1 MAMSDDGLAWMSA
14 RQEARLVAAG
24 DVSPIELVD
33 AAIGRLAGTGAELN
47 VLASQRFE
55 RARAEAR
62 SADLPA
68 GPLHGV
74 PILLKDIGCQM
85 QGESDYMGSALLK
98 QLDVRA
104 AGDCSLTRR
113 LRAAGAIVLGRTTT
127 PEFAIRST
135 TESVAYGV
143 TANPWSRGHSTGGSS
158 GGSAAAVAAGLVAIA
173 QGSDGA
179 GSLRMPA
186 SLCGA
191 VTMKPTRGR
200 ISQAPDGAVMMGHSE
215 YGALTRDVED
225 LALFLDV
232 ASGAEPGDPAGCPP
246 LSAAFSESA
255 GGAPGALRVGAFL
268 ADNLGGIAVDDACLQ
283 AVREAG
289 SALRSLGHE
298 VTESFPAAYQ
308 DPDYLDRFIDTLAPG
323 VVGVLGYL
331 SAVADRPVSPDE
343 VEPSTR
349 YWYERGLTR
358 GGADL
363 TGDVMW
369 MDGYRRR
376 MAEWWA
382 GGYDLLLAP
391 SFMRATPRLGAL
403 QEGGEATR
411 RNIDLVRATAPFN
424 TTGQPALTVPVS
436 IVDGL
441 PVGVQ
446 IVAAFGREDLLL
458 QVGLQ
463 LQGAIGWTDHRPP
476 AG

>member
-1 MAMSDDGLAWMSA
+1 MSDEALAWMSA
-14 RQEARLVAAG
+14 REQAQLVDAG

-33 AAIGRLAGTGAELN
+33 AAIGRLETTGAELN

-55 RARAEAR
+55 RGRAEAR

-85 QGESDYMGSALLK
+85 QGESDYMGSTLLK
-98 QLDVRA
+98 LFDVRA
-104 AGDCSLTRR
+104 ADDCSLTRR

-135 TESVAYGV
+135 TESDAYGA
-143 TANPWSRGHSTGGSS
+143 TANPWSREHSTGGSS
-158 GGSAAAVAAGLVAIA
+158 GGSAASVAAGLVAIA

-179 GSLRMPA
+179 GSLRMPG

-200 ISQAPDGAVMMGHSE
+200 ISHAPDGALMMGHSE
-215 YGALTRDVED
+215 YGALTRDVAD
-225 LALFLDV
+225 LALFLDI
-232 ASGAEPGDPAGCPP
+232 ASGAEPGDPVGCSP
-246 LSAAFSESA
+246 LSASFSASA
-255 GGAPGALRVGAFL
+255 GRPPRSLRVGSFL
-268 ADNLGGIAVDDACLQ
+268 EGNLGGIPVDDACLRP
-283 AVREAG
+283 VREAG
-289 SALRSLGHE
+289 VALRSLGHE
-298 VTESFPAAYQ
+298 VTEAFPAAYQ

-323 VVGVLGYL
+323 VVGILGYL
-331 SAVADRPVSPDE
+331 SVVAGRPVSPDE

-349 YWYERGLTR
+349 YWYERGLART
-358 GGADL
+358 GADL
-363 TGDVMW
+363 AADVMW

-382 GGYDLLLAP
+382 KGYDLLLAP
-391 SFMRATPRLGAL
+391 SFMRTTPLLGAL
-403 QEGGEATR
+403 KEGGEATR

-424 TTGQPALTVPVS
+424 STGQPALTVPVS
-436 IVDGL
+436 VVDGL

-458 QVGLQ
+458 QVGAQ
-463 LQGAIGWTDHRPP
+463 LQEAIEWTHRRP
-476 AG
+476 ASG

>member
-1 MAMSDDGLAWMSA
+1 MSDDALAWMSA
-14 RQEARLVAAG
+14 REQAR
-24 DVSPIELVD
+24 LVD
-33 AAIGRLAGTGAELN
+33 AAIGRLETTGSELN

-55 RARAEAR
+55 RARAQAR

-85 QGESDYMGSALLK
+85 RGESDYMGSSLLK
-98 QLDVRA
+98 QFDVRA
-104 AGDCSLTRR
+104 DADSSLTRR
-113 LRAAGAIVLGRTTT
+113 LGAAGAIVLGRTTT

-143 TANPWSRGHSTGGSS
+143 TANPWSREHSTGGSS
-158 GGSAAAVAAGLVAIA
+158 GGSAASVAAGLVALA

-232 ASGAEPGDPAGCPP
+232 ASGAEPGDPVGCAP
-246 LSAAFSESA
+246 LSASFSA
-255 GGAPGALRVGAFL
+255 WPGRPPRPLRVGSFRQ
-268 ADNLGGIAVDDACLQ
+268 DNLGGIAVDDACLQ
-283 AVREAG
+283 AVRVAG
-289 SALRSLGHE
+289 LALQDLGHE
-298 VTESFPAAYQ
+298 VTESFPAAYA

-323 VVGVLGYL
+323 VVGILGYL
-331 SAVADRPVSPDE
+331 SFVAGRPVSPDE

-358 GGADL
+358 TGADL
-363 TGDVMW
+363 AADVMW
-369 MDGYRRR
+369 LDGYRRR
-376 MAEWWA
+376 MAGWWA
-382 GGYDLLLAP
+382 TGYDLLLAP
-391 SFMRATPRLGAL
+391 SFMRATPRLGSL
-403 QEGGEATR
+403 EEGGEATR
-411 RNIDLVRATAPFN
+411 RNVDLVRATAPFN
-424 TTGQPALTVPVS
+424 TTGQPALTVPVCL
-436 IVDGL
+436 VDGL

-458 QVGLQ
+458 QVGAQ
-463 LQGAIGWTDHRPP
+463 LQDAIGWAHGQPS
-476 AG
+476 AGK

>member
-1 MAMSDDGLAWMSA
+1 MSDDALAWMSA
-14 RQEARLVAAG
+14 REQARLVDAG
-24 DVSPIELVD
+24 EISPVELVD
-33 AAIGRLAGTGAELN
+33 AAIGRLESTGQELN
-47 VLASQRFE
+47 VLASERFE
-55 RARAEAR
+55 RARAEAT
-62 SADLPA
+62 SPDLPA

-74 PILLKDIGCQM
+74 PILLKDIGAQM
-85 QGESDYMGSALLK
+85 RGESDYMGSSLLK

-104 AGDCSLTRR
+104 AADSSLTRR
-113 LRAAGAIVLGRTTT
+113 LDAAGAIVLGRTTT

-143 TANPWSRGHSTGGSS
+143 TANPWSRQHSTGGSS
-158 GGSAAAVAAGLVAIA
+158 GGSAASVAAGLVAIA

-232 ASGAEPGDPAGCPP
+232 ASGAEPGDPTGCPS
-246 LSAAFSESA
+246 LSSSFAEAVTQQ
-255 GGAPGALRVGAFL
+255 PGSLRVGSFL
-268 ADNLGGIAVDDACLQ
+268 ESSLGGIAVDDVCLQ

-289 SALRSLGHE
+289 AVLRSLDHDVSE
-298 VTESFPAAYQ
+298 ACPVAYQ

-323 VVGVLGYL
+323 VVGILGYL
-331 SAVADRPVSPDE
+331 SFVAGRPVSPDE

-358 GGADL
+358 SGADL
-363 TGDVMW
+363 SADVMW

-391 SFMRATPRLGAL
+391 SFMRATPLLGSL
-403 QEGGEATR
+403 EEGGEATR
-411 RNIDLVRATAPFN
+411 RNVDLVRATAPFN
-424 TTGQPALTVPVS
+424 TTGQPALTVPVTV
-436 IVDGL
+436 VDGL

-458 QVGLQ
+458 QVGAQ
-463 LQGAIGWTDHRPP
+463 LQAAINWNQRRQADD
-476 AG
+476 